1 MTGIFLS
8 CEVELLG
15 INFFQIEAIMS
26 LKQTFALFQRFIM
39 TVNQA
44 NYTMTEINLESK
56 QIKIRAVANPWEA
69 LSGQTFR
76 AEWFS

>member
-1 MTGIFLS
+1 MIGIFLC

-56 QIKIRAVANPWEA
+56 QIKIRAVAKPWEA